1 MIGINVSL
9 NPLKTRK
16 SFRRREYHNL
26 ETDDWGLNPLKT
38 RKSFRLTTIKNI
50 QVLMIFLSL
59 NPLKT
64 RKSFRPQEER
74 IRESNR
80 NQS

>member
-38 RKSFRLTTIKNI
+38 RKSFRLIK
-50 QVLMIFLSL
+50 
-59 NPLKT
+59 
-64 RKSFRPQEER
+64 
-74 IRESNR
+74 
-80 NQS
+80 